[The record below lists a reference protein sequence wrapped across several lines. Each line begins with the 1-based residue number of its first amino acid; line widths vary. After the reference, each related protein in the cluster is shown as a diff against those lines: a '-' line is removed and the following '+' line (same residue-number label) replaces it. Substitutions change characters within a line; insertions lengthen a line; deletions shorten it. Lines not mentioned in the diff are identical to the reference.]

1 MSQSE
6 SVPMTPV
13 TAADGMLRGHGDED
27 VLLQHHTSKFED
39 LKSEAEAQTRRG
51 AYQDAIISYTT
62 MQQGLGTLSNAEKAH
77 IHGCLAS
84 CLMQTG
90 QLKVAAEECSGA
102 VACAQGLADVSMLES
117 ALRQRAIVYEQLE
130 AYDLSLQDFCCI
142 LQLQPGSARQVPTKN
157 ACQDAAILDVML
169 CLGQRLSPRNSRL
182 QFVSRTLN
190 PENFVELWKCTDLH
204 SLVKCLSTASLFG

>member
-1 MSQSE
+1 MVSARSSKVPCLLLTLRKADPNKIWCTLAGQAPVKESIKQMPPSPESIAALRRALIQQCQQRQAKGISACSASAATSWPVRPSGQVCMHLLQDAQTASCPSLSGAMSQSE

-90 QLKVAAEECSGA
+90 QLKV
-102 VACAQGLADVSMLES
+102 V
-117 ALRQRAIVYEQLE
+117 R
-130 AYDLSLQDFCCI
+130 
-142 LQLQPGSARQVPTKN
+142 
-157 ACQDAAILDVML
+157 
-169 CLGQRLSPRNSRL
+169 
-182 QFVSRTLN
+182 VSRHTI
-190 PENFVELWKCTDLH
+190 
-204 SLVKCLSTASLFG
+204 